1 MTSAAVEPAVAVTL
15 VVSAANDNIS
25 FARLTAVQVASK
37 VGFDY
42 DAIEDVRIAVSELC
56 GTLITAAVAGSE
68 LTIVCRGDSTG
79 LTITGRAPA
88 PEAGVTLEPD
98 ELSEQVLDAV
108 TDQHDFSCD
117 GAEVQFSMFRSKSTD
132 S

>member
-1 MTSAAVEPAVAVTL
+1 MTSAAEPAVAVTL
-15 VVSAANDNIS
+15 VVTAANDNIS

-56 GTLITAAVAGSE
+56 GIVIGAAVSGSE
-68 LTIVCRGDSTG
+68 LTIVCRGDADG
-79 LTITGRAPA
+79 LTIFGRAPA
-88 PEAGVTLEPD
+88 NEGGIVLEPD
-98 ELSEQVLDAV
+98 DLSEQVLAAV
-108 TDQHDFSCD
+108 TDKHEFSSD
-117 GAEVQFSMFRSKSTD
+117 GSEVQFSMFRSRSTG